1 LSLLIGSV
9 AASEVCQNSMNEM
22 GIGYDECMAI
32 QEEFV
37 SFVDS
42 GMTVDELSTELQ
54 ACDQR
59 DPCMNC
65 ANMGTGCSESCM
77 AIQNNGSCNI
87 PVAGC
92 ARQVAYG
99 GYVKSHVLIQCYG
112 MIDEGCKKLPTIY
125 GPTQVKTAAPAA
137 AAGADANGDRMPSC
151 KEMCEATCRGQDPCC
166 KPSSGVPALGGVN
179 TCCGNDCKDW
189 GSVCMKS
196 NFKNYLRCVGRRVS
210 KCYRQKWVVSKEC
223 INAEPTE
230 WGGCTKE
237 WNQKYECVDRC
248 AHKTPESQGNDMPD
262 PCAGS
267 YSPCSDGMGGMLLA

>member
-1 LSLLIGSV
+1 MIFSLIGLT
-9 AASEVCQNSMNEM
+9 AASEVCKNSMSEM

-32 QEEFV
+32 EDLNPELKQC
-37 SFVDS
+37 DRH
-42 GMTVDELSTELQ
+42 MT
-54 ACDQR
+54 CD
-59 DPCMNC
+59 DCYK
-65 ANMGTGCSESCM
+65 TGCEESCM
-77 AIQNNGSCNI
+77 AIKDNGACNI

-112 MIDEGCKKLPTIY
+112 MIDEGCKKLPTVY
-125 GPTQVKTAAPAA
+125 GPTEVKVAAPAGG
-137 AAGADANGDRMPSC
+137 AGGADRMPSC
-151 KEMCEATCRGQDPCC
+151 EELCAAGCKSQDPCC
-166 KPSSGVPALGGVN
+166 QPSSGIPALGGVN